1 MDKNEYKLS
10 LHLQEKITK
19 GKVEQEHVEAT
30 LHNPD
35 KIIEIEED
43 EVHFFKK
50 IIDFGS
56 RCFKVVFNPLKKLVV
71 TAYFDRKMT
80 KNDCK

>member
-1 MDKNEYKLS
+1 MDKNDYKLS

-19 GKVEQEHVEAT
+19 SKIEKQHVEIT
-30 LHNPD
+30 LSNPN
-35 KIIEIEED
+35 KIIEIEQD

-56 RCFKVVFNPLKKLVV
+56 RCFKVVFNP
-71 TAYFDRKMT
+71 
-80 KNDCK
+80 